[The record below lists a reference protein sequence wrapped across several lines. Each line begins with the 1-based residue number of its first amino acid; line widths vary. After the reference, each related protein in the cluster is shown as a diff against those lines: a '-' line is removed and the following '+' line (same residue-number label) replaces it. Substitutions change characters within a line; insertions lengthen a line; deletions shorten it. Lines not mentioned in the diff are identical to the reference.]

1 MLPPCALP
9 GRMGYAGAVLFR
21 PGETVKNLF
30 SDKKT
35 IAILVLPGLIIMIF
49 AIAIPLV
56 ISFILSFVQWAGFGT
71 MKFAGINNYTRLIK
85 DLIFWRSLY
94 NVLLL
99 ILVTVFLQNVF
110 AFFIASL
117 LTKVTARNSQ
127 MLRTIYFIP
136 ATLSLVVV
144 TKLWVNI
151 FHPAY
156 GLLNKII
163 HVMGFKT
170 FEVAW
175 LANTKTAIWAVIWIM
190 VWQGFG
196 WAILFFYSG
205 LMTVPKELEEAAL
218 VDGANRFQVQL
229 HVVLPNMLPVI
240 QSIIIID
247 VISSLKQM
255 EMVYLSTEGGPGG
268 TTQFLAVYLYLRAFK
283 YGEYGYG
290 NAISVLFVLI
300 AVLITVL
307 IQRVF
312 KKSVEQF

>member
-1 MLPPCALP
+1 M
-9 GRMGYAGAVLFR
+9 MKGY
-21 PGETVKNLF
+21 F

-35 IAILVLPGLIIMIF
+35 IAILVVPGLAIMLF

-56 ISFILSFVQWAGFGT
+56 ISLALSFVKWAGFGP
-71 MKFAGINNYTRLIK
+71 MKFIGFDNYTRLMK
-85 DLIFWRSLY
+85 DGLFWRSLY

-99 ILVTVFLQNVF
+99 ILVTILIQNVF

-117 LTKVTARNSQ
+117 LAKLPVKNTQV
-127 MLRTIYFIP
+127 LRTIYFIP

-144 TKLWVNI
+144 TKLWVSI
-151 FHPAY
+151 FHPSY
-156 GLLNKII
+156 GMLNKII
-163 HVMGFKT
+163 NTLGFKG
-170 FEVAW
+170 FEMAW

-196 WAILFFYSG
+196 WALLFFYGG

-218 VDGANRFQVQL
+218 VDGASKFQSLV
-229 HVVLPNMLPVI
+229 HVVLPCMMPVI

-268 TTQFLAVYLYLRAFK
+268 TSQFLAVYLYLRAFK

-300 AVLITVL
+300 AVLLTFL
-307 IQRVF
+307 IQRGF
-312 KKSVEQF
+312 KKSLENF

>member
-1 MLPPCALP
+1 M
-9 GRMGYAGAVLFR
+9 
-21 PGETVKNLF
+21 KNLF
-30 SDKKT
+30 ADKKT
-35 IAILVLPGLIIMIF
+35 IAILVLPGLIIMLF

-71 MKFAGINNYTRLIK
+71 MKFAGITNYTRLMK
-85 DLIFWRSLY
+85 DFTFWRALY

-99 ILVTVFLQNVF
+99 ILITVFIQNVF

-117 LTKVTARNSQ
+117 LVKFSEKNSQ
-127 MLRTIYFIP
+127 ILRTIYFIP

-151 FHPAY
+151 FHPTY

-163 HVMGFKT
+163 HVLGFPD
-170 FEVAW
+170 FELAW
-175 LANTKTAIWAVIWIM
+175 LANTKTAIWGVIWIM
-190 VWQGFG
+190 IWQGFG
-196 WAILFFYSG
+196 WAVLFFYGG

-218 VDGANRFQVQL
+218 VDGAGRLQIQL

-255 EMVYLSTEGGPGG
+255 EMVYLSTEGAPGG
-268 TTQFLAVYLYLRAFK
+268 TTQFLAVYLYQRAFK

-290 NAISVLFVLI
+290 NAISVLFVMI
-300 AVLITVL
+300 AVLMTVL
-307 IQRVF
+307 IRRIF
-312 KKSVEQF
+312 RKSIEQF

>member
-1 MLPPCALP
+1 MRLFLGVWDMP
-9 GRMGYAGAVLFR
+9 VLFR
-21 PGETVKNLF
+21 PGETMKNLF
-30 SDKKT
+30 SDRKT
-35 IAILVLPGLIIMIF
+35 IALLVLPGLIIMLF

-85 DLIFWRSLY
+85 DFTFWRALY

-117 LTKVTARNSQ
+117 LTKATARNSQ

-151 FHPAY
+151 FHPTY

-163 HVMGFKT
+163 HALGFKT
-170 FEVAW
+170 FELAW

-190 VWQGFG
+190 IWQGFG
-196 WAILFFYSG
+196 WAVLFFYSG

-218 VDGANRFQVQL
+218 VDGANKFQVQL
-229 HVVLPNMLPVI
+229 HVVLPNMIPVI

-247 VISSLKQM
+247 IISSLKQM

-300 AVLITVL
+300 AVLMTVL

-312 KKSVEQF
+312 KKPVEQF

>member
-1 MLPPCALP
+1 
-9 GRMGYAGAVLFR
+9 
-21 PGETVKNLF
+21 VKNLF

-35 IAILVLPGLIIMIF
+35 IAVLVLPGLIIMLF

-56 ISFILSFVQWAGFGT
+56 ISLLLSFVQWAGFGT
-71 MKFAGINNYTRLIK
+71 MKFAGIGNYTRLLK
-85 DLIFWRSLY
+85 DALFWRSLY

-99 ILVTVFLQNVF
+99 ICVTVLLQNVF
-110 AFFIASL
+110 AFGIASL
-117 LTKVTARNSQ
+117 LTKLSAKTSQ
-127 MLRTIYFIP
+127 LLRTVYFIP

-151 FHPAY
+151 FHPTY

-163 HVMGFKT
+163 HFLGFNE
-170 FEVAW
+170 FEMAW

-190 VWQGFG
+190 IWQGFG
-196 WAILFFYSG
+196 WAVLFFYSG
-205 LMTVPKELEEAAL
+205 LLTVPKELEEAAL
-218 VDGANRFQVQL
+218 VDGANRLQVQL

-300 AVLITVL
+300 AVLMTVL
-307 IQRVF
+307 VQRIF
-312 KKSVEQF
+312 RKSLEQF

>member
-1 MLPPCALP
+1 VPLL
-9 GRMGYAGAVLFR
+9 GRGGYAGAARFR
-21 PGETVKNLF
+21 SGETVKNLF

-35 IAILVLPGLIIMIF
+35 IAVLVLPGLIVMLF
-49 AIAIPLV
+49 AIAIPVV
-56 ISFILSFVQWAGFGT
+56 ISFILSFVRWAGFGT
-71 MKFAGINNYTRLIK
+71 MKFVGINNYTRLIK
-85 DLIFWRSLY
+85 DHTFWRSLY

-99 ILVTVFLQNVF
+99 ILVTIFLQNVF

-117 LTKVTARNSQ
+117 LTKASAKNSQ

-151 FHPAY
+151 FHPTY

-163 HVMGFKT
+163 HALGFET

-190 VWQGFG
+190 IWQGFG

-218 VDGANRFQVQL
+218 VDGAGRFQVQL

-268 TTQFLAVYLYLRAFK
+268 TTQFLAVYLYQRAFK

-300 AVLITVL
+300 AVLMTVL
-307 IQRVF
+307 IRRIF

>member
-1 MLPPCALP
+1 L
-9 GRMGYAGAVLFR
+9 GANV
-21 PGETVKNLF
+21 TNNLF
-30 SDKKT
+30 GNKKT
-35 IAILVLPGLIIMIF
+35 IALLVLPGLIIMLF

-56 ISFILSFVQWAGFGT
+56 ISFILSFVQWAGFGK
-71 MKFAGINNYTRLIK
+71 MKFTGLNNYIRLFQ
-85 DLIFWRSLY
+85 DLTFWRALS

-110 AFFIASL
+110 AFLIASL
-117 LTKVTARNSQ
+117 LIKISTKRSQ

-151 FHPAY
+151 FHPTY

-163 HVMGFKT
+163 HVLGFKD
-170 FEVAW
+170 FEIAW

-190 VWQGFG
+190 IWQGFG
-196 WAILFFYSG
+196 WAILFFHSG
-205 LMTVPKELEEAAL
+205 LITVPKELEEAAL
-218 VDGANRFQVQL
+218 VDGANKFQIQT
-229 HVVLPNMLPVI
+229 HVVLPNILPVI

-300 AVLITVL
+300 AVLMTVS
-307 IQRVF
+307 IQRIF
-312 KKSVEQF
+312 KKSIEEF

>member
-1 MLPPCALP
+1 
-9 GRMGYAGAVLFR
+9 
-21 PGETVKNLF
+21 VKNLF
-30 SDKKT
+30 SDRKT
-35 IAILVLPGLIIMIF
+35 IAVLVLPGLLIMLF

-56 ISFILSFVQWAGFGT
+56 ISLILSFMQWAGFGVI
-71 MKFAGINNYTRLIK
+71 KFVGISNFTRLAK
-85 DLIFWRSLY
+85 DTLFWRSLY

-99 ILVTVFLQNVF
+99 IVVTVLLQNVF

-117 LTKVTARNSQ
+117 LTKLSVKRSQ
-127 MLRTIYFIP
+127 LLRTVYFIP

-151 FHPAY
+151 FHPTY
-156 GLLNKII
+156 GMLNKII
-163 HVMGFKT
+163 HIFGFGE
-170 FEVAW
+170 FETAW

-196 WAILFFYSG
+196 WAVLFFYSG
-205 LMTVPKELEEAAL
+205 LLTVPKELEEAAL
-218 VDGANRFQVQL
+218 VDGANRLQVQL
-229 HVVLPNMLPVI
+229 HVVLPNMLPAI

-268 TTQFLAVYLYLRAFK
+268 TTQFLAVYLYQRAFK

-300 AVLITVL
+300 AVLMTVF
-307 IQRVF
+307 IQRIF
-312 KKSVEQF
+312 KKSLEQF